1 MLHRHLYREPDD
13 AALDTPAFSFN
24 VSDIM
29 AVIYK
34 HEALQEQSDRKSKR
48 GVTAELEALSV
59 VEARRAQRQRQA
71 GPSSQRLL

>member
-1 MLHRHLYREPDD
+1 
-13 AALDTPAFSFN
+13 LDTPAFSFN

-48 GVTAELEALSV
+48 GVAADLEALSV
-59 VEARRAQRQRQA
+59 VEARRVKRQNRA
-71 GPSSQRLL
+71 